1 MGYREQLRQARELLQ
16 AEILELQAVL
26 ATKELDLRKLD
37 GLLKESGVRRGG
49 QPSLT
54 SQIVEALYLLAQET
68 PDGVPARAVVQE
80 FTRRREDVN
89 ESTIR
94 STLYQVT
101 RKMRPTDIMVDEGV
115 KSVRVNKNGPLYD
128 VELVSKEAP

>member
-49 QPSLT
+49 QPS
-54 SQIVEALYLLAQET
+54 
-68 PDGVPARAVVQE
+68 
-80 FTRRREDVN
+80 
-89 ESTIR
+89 
-94 STLYQVT
+94 
-101 RKMRPTDIMVDEGV
+101 
-115 KSVRVNKNGPLYD
+115 
-128 VELVSKEAP
+128 